1 MDTNWILVIV
11 LWGGL
16 ISVVI
21 ACFLPEFKKTPEQRK
36 AEVQK
41 ARERAIKNREEKKKS
56 RQAAKNNAP
65 AKGCLQSSVE
75 FGFVSIF
82 LIIAVII
89 CTMLLIAS
97 GK

>member
-16 ISVVI
+16 VGVII
-21 ACFLPEFKKTPEQRK
+21 ACFFPEFRKTPDQRK

-41 ARERAIKNREEKKKS
+41 ARERAIKKREEKKKS
-56 RQAAKNNAP
+56 RQEAKNNAP

-89 CTMLLIAS
+89 CIMLLIVS